1 LKRHDLP
8 TTSAFP
14 PAAALADGHN
24 NKKTDKM
31 IRAPF
36 LAIVLAFA
44 TEAAVAQ
51 TAADLQN
58 AAQPPSGPA
67 GIPRTTEGRPDFG
80 GNWFTAFI
88 TSTGRMDG
96 ATKLVVSDEEAKE
109 LSRRFVDFAS
119 SPAAGA
125 LVDPDFFVAGV
136 DQLARVKGEWRTS
149 LITSPASGVQGYTEE
164 GKRLD
169 AQRKQW
175 NQQPAEGPEMRPLME
190 RCVVA
195 IGSAP
200 LTPVPSTIIR
210 QFIQTP
216 DHVVIASDGNDTRI
230 IGFDTASRP
239 AAIIA
244 PLGDSTAH
252 WEGDVLVVHTTKL
265 SGEVHKNIITRPESR
280 VIERFELLGPD
291 ELFYRFT
298 VEDTAI
304 YAEPWSAEFVLKRT
318 NHRVFEYS
326 CHEHNY
332 SMVNILQGARV
343 ADRKVAKAKVAEAPD
358 KDRRS

>member
-1 LKRHDLP
+1 
-8 TTSAFP
+8 
-14 PAAALADGHN
+14 
-24 NKKTDKM
+24 M
-31 IRAPF
+31 IRAP
-36 LAIVLAFA
+36 LLGILLAFTA
-44 TEAAVAQ
+44 EVAVAQ
-51 TAADLQN
+51 TAIEFEGVAEPMPGR
-58 AAQPPSGPA
+58 A
-67 GIPRTTEGRPDFG
+67 IPRTADGRPDFG
-80 GNWFTAFI
+80 GFWQTAFI
-88 TSTGRMDG
+88 TSTGRMEG

-109 LSRRFVDFAS
+109 LSRKFVEFAN

-125 LVDPDFFVAGV
+125 VIDPDAFVSGV
-136 DQLARVKGEWRTS
+136 DSLAKVKGEWRTS
-149 LITSPASGVQGYTEE
+149 LITTPASGVQAYTDD
-164 GKRLD
+164 GKRMD

-175 NQQPAEGPEMRPLME
+175 NQLPAEGPEMRQLFE
-190 RCVVA
+190 RCIVG

-200 LTPVPSTIIR
+200 MTPVPSTIVR

-216 DHVVIASDGNDTRI
+216 DHLVIASDGNDTRM
-230 IGFDTASRP
+230 IGFDAPSRP
-239 AAIIA
+239 SAIVA

-280 VIERFELLGPD
+280 VIERFELIGPD

-304 YAEPWSAEFVLKRT
+304 YAGPWSAEFVLTRSKDKQ
-318 NHRVFEYS
+318 VYEYS

-343 ADRKVAKAKVAEAPD
+343 TDAKAKAKMKSSE
-358 KDRRS
+358 KRS

>member
-1 LKRHDLP
+1 
-8 TTSAFP
+8 
-14 PAAALADGHN
+14 
-24 NKKTDKM
+24 M
-31 IRAPF
+31 IRASL
-36 LAIVLAFA
+36 LAIVLSFA
-44 TEAAVAQ
+44 AEAAVAQ
-51 TAADLQN
+51 TGPIELGGIAESAAPRPL
-58 AAQPPSGPA
+58 
-67 GIPRTTEGRPDFG
+67 PRTPEGRPDFG

-96 ATKLVVSDEEAKE
+96 ATKLVASDEEAKE
-109 LSRRFVDFAS
+109 LSRKFVDFAN

-136 DQLARVKGEWRTS
+136 DQLAKVKGEWRTS
-149 LITSPASGVQGYTEE
+149 LITTPASGVQEYTEQ
-164 GKRLD
+164 GRRLD

-175 NQQPAEGPEMRPLME
+175 NQLPAEGPEMRPLME

-200 LTPVPSTIIR
+200 LTPVPSTIVR

-216 DHVVIASDGNDTRI
+216 DHLVIASDGNDTRI
-230 IGFDTASRP
+230 IGFETASRP
-239 AAIIA
+239 AAIVA

-252 WEGDVLVVHTTKL
+252 WEGDVLVVHTTRL
-265 SGEVHKNIITRPESR
+265 SGEVHKHIITRPESR
-280 VIERFELLGPD
+280 VIERFEMLGPD

-304 YAEPWSAEFVLKRT
+304 YAGPWSAEFVLTRSKE
-318 NHRVFEYS
+318 RVYEYS

-332 SMVNILQGARV
+332 SMVNILQAGRV
-343 ADRKVAKAKVAEAPD
+343 ADQKAAKARAAKAPATE
-358 KDRRS
+358 KRS

>member
-1 LKRHDLP
+1 
-8 TTSAFP
+8 
-14 PAAALADGHN
+14 
-24 NKKTDKM
+24 M
-31 IRAPF
+31 IRAPL
-36 LAIVLAFA
+36 LAIVLSFA
-44 TEAAVAQ
+44 AEAAVAQ
-51 TAADLQN
+51 PPIELQN
-58 AAQPPSGPA
+58 AAEPASLPA
-67 GIPRTTEGRPDFG
+67 GIPRTAAGRPDFG

-96 ATKLVVSDEEAKE
+96 ATRLIASDEEAGE
-109 LSRRFVDFAS
+109 LSRKFVEFAN

-149 LITSPASGVQGYTEE
+149 LITTPASGVQDYTQE

-169 AQRKQW
+169 TQRKQW
-175 NQQPAEGPEMRPLME
+175 SQLPAEGPEMRPLME

-200 LTPVPSTIIR
+200 LTPVPSTIVR

-216 DHVVIASDGNDTRI
+216 DHLVIASDGNDTRI
-230 IGFDTASRP
+230 IGFNTASRP
-239 AAIIA
+239 AAVIA

-265 SGEVHKNIITRPESR
+265 SGEVHRNIITRPESR
-280 VIERFELLGPD
+280 VIERFELLSPD

-304 YAEPWSAEFVLKRT
+304 YAGTWSAEFVLKRT
-318 NHRVFEYS
+318 NDRVFEYS

-343 ADRKVAKAKVAEAPD
+343 ADQKAAKAQQARKGSGA
-358 KDRRS
+358 KRRS